1 MEADEIARLEP
12 HLRASP
18 QRAVFRPADGAI
30 DAVAVTEALVAAARR
45 HGAQARLT
53 EEVRRL
59 RVQHDTVVG
68 VETSTGSIA
77 ASAVVL
83 AAGVDVATL
92 CAPLSVD
99 LPVDASPAVLMRFDA
114 PRDLVRTLVSVR
126 PQRFTTAA

>member
-1 MEADEIARLEP
+1 VRWTGSLTWGERTPSDMGELGSDERLVEADEIARLEP
-12 HLRASP
+12 NLRASP

-45 HGAQARLT
+45 HGAQVRLT
-53 EEVRRL
+53 EEVGRL

-92 CAPLSVD
+92 CAPLGVD
-99 LPVDASPAVLMRFDA
+99 LPV
-114 PRDLVRTLVSVR
+114 
-126 PQRFTTAA
+126 AA